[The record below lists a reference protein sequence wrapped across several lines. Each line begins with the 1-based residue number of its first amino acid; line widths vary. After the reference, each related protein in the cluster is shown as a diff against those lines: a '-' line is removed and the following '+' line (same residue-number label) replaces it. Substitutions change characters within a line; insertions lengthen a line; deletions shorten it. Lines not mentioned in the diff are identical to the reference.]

1 MVGEKI
7 KQPKKVSYKC
17 QACLLTVGHDT
28 ALVFLRTLI
37 TVDRKELAGKQ
48 LTGVV
53 MSQFIK
59 VKHDSQVIM
68 SQLEK
73 VKRDSLGIM
82 SQLEKVEHDSQVIM
96 FQLGKVKHDSQV
108 IMFQLEKL
116 EHDSSPQ
123 LIPPLKMKVVNF
135 INSLQYT

>member
-73 VKRDSLGIM
+73 VK
-82 SQLEKVEHDSQVIM
+82 
-96 FQLGKVKHDSQV
+96 
-108 IMFQLEKL
+108 
-116 EHDSSPQ
+116 HDSSPQ

>member
-1 MVGEKI
+1 M
-7 KQPKKVSYKC
+7 
-17 QACLLTVGHDT
+17 GHDT
-28 ALVFLRTLI
+28 VLVFLRTLI

-73 VKRDSLGIM
+73 VKHDSNVIM
-82 SQLEKVEHDSQVIM
+82 SQLEKVE
-96 FQLGKVKHDSQV
+96 HDSQV

-135 INSLQYT
+135 TNSLQYT

>member
-1 MVGEKI
+1 M
-7 KQPKKVSYKC
+7 
-17 QACLLTVGHDT
+17 GHDT
-28 ALVFLRTLI
+28 VLVFLRALI

-73 VKRDSLGIM
+73 VK
-82 SQLEKVEHDSQVIM
+82 
-96 FQLGKVKHDSQV
+96 HDSQV
-108 IMFQLEKL
+108 IMFQLEKVKHDSQVIMSQLEKL

-123 LIPPLKMKVVNF
+123 QIPP
-135 INSLQYT
+135 

>member
-59 VKHDSQVIM
+59 VKHDSNLIM
-68 SQLEK
+68 SQLKK
-73 VKRDSLGIM
+73 VEHDSLGIM

-96 FQLGKVKHDSQV
+96 FQLGKVEHDSLGIMSQLEKVKHDS
-108 IMFQLEKL
+108 L
-116 EHDSSPQ
+116 
-123 LIPPLKMKVVNF
+123 
-135 INSLQYT
+135 